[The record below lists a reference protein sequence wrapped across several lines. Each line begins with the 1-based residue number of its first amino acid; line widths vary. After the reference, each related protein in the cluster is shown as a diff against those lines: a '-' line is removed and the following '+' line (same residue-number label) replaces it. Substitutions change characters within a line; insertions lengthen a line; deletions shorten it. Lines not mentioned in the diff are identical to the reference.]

1 MVHNSVM
8 SQVGNIKHGDM
19 WYMMVLFPTE
29 PNPKLCKE
37 PAKFQI
43 KSSEFAPISVM
54 HSHPFSTMAK
64 KPS

>member
-19 WYMMVLFPTE
+19 WYMMVLFATE
-29 PNPKLCKE
+29 PKPKLCKE

-43 KSSEFAPISVM
+43 E
-54 HSHPFSTMAK
+54 
-64 KPS
+64 